1 MQRHRIITRNDIL
14 GKKRNYVSRLHET
27 VYDTTVISFHF
38 QTSSGQWSQGEM
50 KKPSS
55 DIVAL
60 IQWIPR
66 LTKTPIPGTML
77 DQLLGERSGPLSASN
92 SANIDPEDLAD
103 MVQWS
108 DLVIFDYLS
117 GNYDRIA
124 SMMVSMMIFDIF
136 SLSVCHNLVQ
146 N

>member
-1 MQRHRIITRNDIL
+1 
-14 GKKRNYVSRLHET
+14 
-27 VYDTTVISFHF
+27 
-38 QTSSGQWSQGEM
+38 M

-124 SMMVSMMIFDIF
+124 SMMVSMMILTSFHCQFVITW
-136 SLSVCHNLVQ
+136 LKTEPILMKLVVLH
-146 N
+146 